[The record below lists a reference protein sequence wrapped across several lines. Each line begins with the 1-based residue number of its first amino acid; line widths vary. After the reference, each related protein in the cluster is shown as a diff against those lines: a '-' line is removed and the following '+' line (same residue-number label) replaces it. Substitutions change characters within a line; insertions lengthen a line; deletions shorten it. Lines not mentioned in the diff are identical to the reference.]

1 MATIVSPLHEQQ
13 LDPPQKER
21 LGAAL
26 TEMDQQLRKL
36 MDTPW
41 LCQSQEPGDDEVC
54 SQGLATTPSF
64 FFLGTSGLIYHSLHG
79 TGMRPTLSAG
89 CVAL

>member
-1 MATIVSPLHEQQ
+1 MATIVSPLHKQQ

-41 LCQSQEPGDDEVC
+41 LCQSQEPGDDEVR
-54 SQGLATTPSF
+54 SQRLATVPFPS
-64 FFLGTSGLIYHSLHG
+64 SGLLGSFI
-79 TGMRPTLSAG
+79 TAFM
-89 CVAL
+89 ALG